1 MGRPPL
7 RFAKQVYSESKEEAI
22 QQYHRKTGLQRSRT
36 NKLSDFCPKTQKK
49 PLAVS
54 KSRHCQRLINVY
66 YGFIG
71 EEEGFKSVMILK
83 IRKNIFLCGIS
94 CKSIAKSNYPIFHT

>member
-7 RFAKQVYSESKEEAI
+7 RFATQVYSESKEEAI
-22 QQYHRKTGLQRSRT
+22 QQYHRKNWPTMQQNQQTFRFLPQ
-36 NKLSDFCPKTQKK
+36 NAKK

-71 EEEGFKSVMILK
+71 EGEGFKSVMILK

-94 CKSIAKSNYPIFHT
+94 CESVAKSNYPIFHT